1 MRFKIRAACG
11 AALLALAGCLAPMP
25 PGTVATTP
33 GTTAPVAPTTLDEAS
48 RQIARMAINTEM
60 QNRLPGVNVAP
71 YTDCVMANAT
81 TAELIDIA
89 QASRAGVSGV
99 ADSVATIVS
108 RPATGQC
115 IAGAA
120 SRA

>member
-1 MRFKIRAACG
+1 MRFKLQVAFG
-11 AALLALAGCLAPMP
+11 AAALALAGCVAAAEKAADPTA
-25 PGTVATTP
+25 TVVT
-33 GTTAPVAPTTLDEAS
+33 GPVTPTTLDEAS
-48 RQIARMAINTEM
+48 RQVARTAINTEM

-81 TAELIDIA
+81 TAELIGIA
-89 QASRAGVSGV
+89 QASRTGATGV
-99 ADSVATIVS
+99 ADSVAAIVS